1 MKKKWFK
8 IGLIILLATLVSS
21 IALAADQQEILN
33 RLDYLQ
39 DKLKKQQEIIEQL
52 KKNIEI
58 YQENVAENIEDT
70 VYEKIA
76 KAEPKNNIKISR
88 AIDSLKLQG
97 DLRLRYEYRD
107 RDKEVGDDDS
117 RDRMRTRFRLGGIW
131 VNSGEN
137 WEVAAGLATGD
148 DSATSTNDTWSKDR
162 FFETG
167 DIRLDYAYAK
177 HKLNKFTFTA
187 GQQKNPFK
195 TTWLLWDSDVRP
207 AGFTANYDR
216 DSFFITAGGYD
227 VMQYGDNFG
236 SLYAG
241 QMGSRLNSGNL
252 KILLALAY
260 YDYDGI
266 FEHHERPNKD
276 YEFNIADLYLSVKFP
291 VDKTKFNIYGQVFNN
306 FGADGDDGEGVL
318 GGSDLDPEEE
328 SRRRPF
334 FPGRRPPMPD
344 DIGGLDPEDESLGWV
359 IGLDTK
365 IKKIKLG
372 YSYLQVGADSC
383 VGGLKD
389 QDFGD
394 GVNPTDIK
402 GHKVKAGYNVTDHF
416 SVGITALF
424 YEALE
429 LDDQDKANLYQMDM
443 KYKF

>member
-21 IALAADQQEILN
+21 IALAADQQEILK

-70 VYEKIA
+70 VNEKIA

-88 AIDSLKLQG
+88 AIDSLKLKG

-117 RDRMRTRFRLGGIW
+117 RNRMRTRFRLGGIW

-148 DSATSTNDTWSKDR
+148 DSATSTNDTWSNDS

-260 YDYDGI
+260 YNYDGV
-266 FEHHERPNKD
+266 FEHNERPNKD

-291 VDKTKFNIYGQVFNN
+291 VNKTKFNIYGQVFNN

-318 GGSDLDPEEE
+318 GSDLDPEE
-328 SRRRPF
+328 
-334 FPGRRPPMPD
+334 
-344 DIGGLDPEDESLGWV
+344 ESLGWV

-389 QDFGD
+389 ADFGS
-394 GVNPTDIK
+394 GVNPTDLK